1 MKFLLDHFGPY
12 LAGMA
17 SLRFLSATLEFTAAF
32 LILYFNS
39 IQKAIVINAS
49 LAVVGPCIF
58 ITTMAL
64 GLVGVAGQI
73 TFEKLALIGIGVF
86 LIVLGILK

>member
-1 MKFLLDHFGPY
+1 MKFIIDHFGPY

-17 SLRFLSATLEFTAAF
+17 SLRILSATLEFTAAF
-32 LILYFNS
+32 LMLYFNS

-58 ITTMAL
+58 LTTMAL
-64 GLVGVAGQI
+64 GLVGVAGEI
-73 TFEKLALIGIGVF
+73 TFEKLALIGLGVF
-86 LIVLGILK
+86 FIVLAFLK